1 MDTISPE
8 STATLSRKAR
18 AMLKDLMVHLDESE
32 RTSARL
38 ALATTLAQRHKARL
52 TGVFGQ
58 RAEALQVGVVASW
71 PPEEYTRAAAVVR
84 ARFEQSAGSV
94 ERHEWHDVNRGGD
107 AELLRHIVDC
117 ARYADLMILGQHD
130 ESGHAFVPPELP
142 EAVVTGSGRPALI
155 VPYSGT
161 FADVGHR
168 PLIAWNGSPEAARAL
183 NGAIPLI
190 AGCKEAIVLS
200 SSSSY
205 EEAKA
210 ASVRVEQH
218 LACHGVAARSSFL
231 VVDEVGVM
239 DSLLNQVTDEGADL
253 LVMGAHGP
261 PGLPSLGR
269 GAGTRHILR
278 HMTVPVLMA
287 A

>member
-1 MDTISPE
+1 
-8 STATLSRKAR
+8 
-18 AMLKDLMVHLDESE
+18 MLKDLMVHLDESE

-38 ALATTLAQRHKARL
+38 ALAATLSRQHKARL

-58 RAEALQVGVVASW
+58 RATALQVGVVASW
-71 PPEEYTRAAAVVR
+71 PPEEYTQSAAVVR
-84 ARFEQSAGSV
+84 ARFEQVAGSLD
-94 ERHEWHDVNRGGD
+94 RHEWQDINRGGD
-107 AELLRHIVDC
+107 AELLRQIVDC
-117 ARYADLMILGQHD
+117 ARYGDLMILGQHD
-130 ESGHAFVPPELP
+130 ESSQALVPPELP
-142 EAVVTGSGRPALI
+142 EAIVTRAGRPVLI

-161 FADVGHR
+161 FPDVGHR

-200 SSSSY
+200 SNTNY

-231 VVDEVGVM
+231 IVDEIGVM
-239 DSLLNQVTDEGADL
+239 DSLLNRVTDECAEL
-253 LVMGAHGP
+253 LVMGAHGHA
-261 PGLPSLGR
+261 GIPSHSR

>member
-1 MDTISPE
+1 
-8 STATLSRKAR
+8 
-18 AMLKDLMVHLDESE
+18 MLKDLMVHLDESE

-38 ALATTLAQRHKARL
+38 ELAATLARRHKARL

-58 RAEALQVGVVASW
+58 RAKALQVGVIASW
-71 PPEEYTRAAAVVR
+71 PPEEYIQSAGVVR
-84 ARFEQSAGSV
+84 ARFEQAAGNLGQ
-94 ERHEWHDVNRGGD
+94 HEWHDVNRGGD
-107 AELLRHIVDC
+107 AELLRQIVEF
-117 ARYADLMILGQHD
+117 ARYGDLMILGQHD
-130 ESGHAFVPPELP
+130 ESNHAFVPPELP
-142 EAVVTGSGRPALI
+142 EEVVTGAGRPILV

-161 FADVGHR
+161 FPDVGQR

-183 NGAIPLI
+183 NAALPLI

-200 SSSSY
+200 SHTNY

-210 ASVRVEQH
+210 ASLKVEQH

-231 VVDEVGVM
+231 IVEEVGVM
-239 DSLLNQVTDEGADL
+239 DALLNQVTDEGADM
-253 LVMGAHGP
+253 LVMGAHAQL
-261 PGLPSLGR
+261 GLPPMRR

>member
-1 MDTISPE
+1 
-8 STATLSRKAR
+8 
-18 AMLKDLMVHLDESE
+18 MLQDLMVHLDESQ

-38 ALATTLAQRHKARL
+38 ALAATLARRHNARL

-58 RAEALQVGVVASW
+58 RAAALQVGVVASW
-71 PPEEYTRAAAVVR
+71 PPEEYTQSAAAVR
-84 ARFEQSAGSV
+84 AHFEQVAGSL
-94 ERHEWHDVNRGGD
+94 ERHEWHDINRGGD
-107 AELLRHIVDC
+107 AELLRQIVDC
-117 ARYADLMILGQHD
+117 ARYGDLMILGQHD
-130 ESGHAFVPPELP
+130 ESSHAFVPPELS
-142 EAVVTGSGRPALI
+142 EAVVTGAGRPVLI

-161 FADVGHR
+161 FPDVGHR

-210 ASVRVEQH
+210 AGVRVEQH
-218 LACHGVAARSSFL
+218 LACHGVFARSSVL

-239 DSLLNQVTDEGADL
+239 DSLLNQVSDEGADL
-253 LVMGAHGP
+253 LVMGAHGQ
-261 PGLPSLGR
+261 PGLPSFGR

-278 HMTVPVLMA
+278 HMTVPVLMSA
-287 A
+287 